1 MKIRA
6 ITIGQNVPFFNR
18 NNEMDVILEEKFPL
32 YTDFNNELI
41 EEFQKQ
47 DIIVE
52 TKRFCSQPIFSENEQ
67 SKNELELNKDVDI
80 LKNQIDLLENKCKE
94 HGFDYFACCE
104 ALADNIKNI
113 DHLQKPL
120 SIDIPDLL
128 KEKALFFS
136 SLQVASTEK
145 GINLQALKICAKI
158 IKKLSEPDP
167 FQNLKFC
174 VSSNVGSDTPFFPSA
189 YHVSNK
195 PISSIALE
203 MADEVVDVFK
213 SSSTLAEATINLK
226 KRFRE
231 IYDLL
236 TNISE
241 RISKNHDIEFKGID
255 FSPAPYP
262 TYEQSIGSTLE
273 ELGFEYFGAYGS
285 LIAVAIIKNSI
296 PKENKVI
303 GFSGFM
309 QPVLEDYT
317 IAKRLT
323 EKKFDLHSLLLYSTI
338 CGTGLDCVPLPGDI
352 TERELFYIL
361 LDVCTISITHDK
373 PLTARLMPI
382 PGKIPGDDV
391 EFDFE
396 YFASSKVM
404 DIRRLVNDNEKD
416 LFNRNEH
423 FFTLF

>member
-6 ITIGQNVPFFNR
+6 ITIGQNIPFFNG
-18 NNEMDVILEEKFPL
+18 NNEVAAVLEKKFPL
-32 YTDFNNELI
+32 FTAFNNELI
-41 EEFQKQ
+41 EEFQKR

-52 TKRFCSQPIFSENEQ
+52 TKRFCSQPIFSENNQWE
-67 SKNELELNKDVDI
+67 NESLLNANIGD
-80 LKNQIDLLENKCKE
+80 LKNQIDLIQNECKTN
-94 HGFDYFACCE
+94 GFDYFTCCE
-104 ALADNIKNI
+104 ALADKFK
-113 DHLQKPL
+113 DVGSLEKVL
-120 SIDIPDLL
+120 SSDIPDLL
-128 KEKALFFS
+128 KEKELFFS
-136 SLQVASTEK
+136 SLQVSSSEN
-145 GINLQALKICAKI
+145 GINLQALKYCAKI
-158 IKKLSEPDP
+158 IKRLSEPDP

-174 VSSNVGSDTPFFPSA
+174 VSSNVEPDTPFFPSA
-189 YHVSNK
+189 YHSSEK
-195 PISSIALE
+195 PIFSIALE
-203 MADEVVDVFK
+203 MADEVVNIFK
-213 SSSTLAEATINLK
+213 QSATLAEATTSLK

-231 IYDLL
+231 IYDLMV
-236 TNISE
+236 NASE
-241 RISKNHDIEFKGID
+241 RVAKRHEIDFKGID

-285 LIAVAIIKNSI
+285 LIAVAVIKNSI
-296 PKENKVI
+296 PKEDKVI

-338 CGTGLDCVPLPGDI
+338 CGTGLDCVPLPGDV
-352 TERELFYIL
+352 TEKELFYIL

-382 PGKIPGDDV
+382 PGKNPGDDV

-404 DIRRLVNDNEKD
+404 DIRRLENKNEKD

-423 FFTLF
+423 FFTFL

>member
-6 ITIGQNVPFFNR
+6 ITTGQSLPFFKT
-18 NNEMDVILEEKFPL
+18 NNEFEVAIEKKFPL
-32 YTDFNNELI
+32 YREFNNELI
-41 EEFQKQ
+41 EEFKKHE
-47 DIIVE
+47 IIVE
-52 TKRFCSQPIFSENEQ
+52 TKRFCSQPIFSKNIQWNNEQ
-67 SKNELELNKDVDI
+67 NVNEKVSI
-80 LKNQIDLLENKCKE
+80 LKDQIALLEKECNKYD
-94 HGFDYFACCE
+94 FDYFACCE
-104 ALADNIKNI
+104 ALVDGINNIENLEKAFC
-113 DHLQKPL
+113 
-120 SIDIPDLL
+120 IDIPELL
-128 KEKALFFS
+128 KEKNIFFS
-136 SLQVASTEK
+136 SLQVASNEK
-145 GINLQALKICAKI
+145 GINLQALKYCAKI
-158 IKKLSEPDP
+158 IKRLSEPDP

-174 VSSNVGSDTPFFPSA
+174 VSSNVESDTPFFPSA
-189 YHVSNK
+189 YHASNK
-195 PISSIALE
+195 SIFSIALE

-213 SSSTLAEATINLK
+213 NSTTLAEATTNLK
-226 KRFRE
+226 KRFSE
-231 IYDLL
+231 IYDLI
-236 TNISE
+236 TSISE
-241 RISKNHDIEFKGID
+241 KVAKRHEIEFKGTD

-262 TYEQSIGSTLE
+262 TYEQSIGTTLE

-285 LIAVAIIKNSI
+285 LIGVAIIKNCI
-296 PKENKVI
+296 PKEDKVI

-361 LDVCTISITHDK
+361 LDVCTISVTHDK

-382 PGKIPGDDV
+382 PGKIAGDDV

-404 DIRRLVNDNEKD
+404 DIRRLTIDKEKD
-416 LFNRNEH
+416 LFNRNEQ
-423 FFTLF
+423 FFSFF